1 VVLLQSQIEGKY
13 EILEK
18 IKEGGMGAVY
28 KVRHRFLDEI
38 RVVKVIRSSLE
49 PTAELSDRFLR
60 EARMAIRL
68 RHPNMAALH
77 DFAIADGG
85 SAYIVMEYIEGLTL
99 EDILRAHG
107 PPPLG
112 LTLEI
117 AQQSLKAIGYLHRR
131 GFVHRDI
138 APDNLMLTRG
148 IDGEPLVKLIDLG
161 IAKVLEGGGDFTST
175 GMFLGKPRYASPEHF
190 GAEGGLDGRSD
201 LYSFGVVLYEL
212 ATGHAP
218 VVGHDPAS
226 FMAGHLMRP
235 PREFAET
242 DPAGRVPPELRELL
256 LSALAKRSDE
266 RIASADEL
274 ARRLAPLLARCP
286 VEEGALED
294 SLRPPEQSA
303 PAGAPAGA
311 DDGSTQ
317 SRLDRQFGNVTTPP
331 PELRGPTLAAMP
343 LGTGDPL
350 GRTVPLPR
358 AGEPDDWRTHSLRPA
373 TPAARA
379 DTGTNLA
386 PVDQQRWLSSGPVAG
401 GALSAGPDSLRADG
415 ERGAWIKLAAGLA
428 VLVAALGGG
437 AWWYLQGAESAGAP
451 QAEPQESNPAA
462 RARAAAPMLGP
473 APAEETAERKD
484 GRAAPAASSP
494 APGTPGAPAAPGS
507 RAAAASSLV
516 SGNRGGSGVPVAAGS
531 RAAAPSKV
539 APAAAEPASPPGTG
553 PASPPGTGLASP
565 PSTGPGS
572 PSASSPGSA
581 PPAADRQ
588 ADRSG
593 LIEAGPGVEAA
604 EPTSLPDAVYPP
616 AARGSGLQPH
626 VLVAVLVDEKGNI
639 SEARIKSGDSSSL
652 GFNEAALAAVKRAR
666 FLPATRNGVAG
677 RSWSELMIEFT
688 APPAPAATAAPA
700 APPPI

>member
-38 RVVKVIRSSLE
+38 RVVKVIRASLE

-68 RHPNMAALH
+68 RHPNIAALH

-161 IAKVLEGGGDFTST
+161 IAKVLAGDGDFTST

-266 RIASADEL
+266 RVASADEF

-286 VEEGALED
+286 LEEGALEG
-294 SLRPPEQSA
+294 SLRPPAQSA

-343 LGTGDPL
+343 LGPGDPL
-350 GRTVPLPR
+350 GLTVPLPR
-358 AGEPDDWRTHSLRPA
+358 GGEPDDWRTHSLRPA

-379 DTGTNLA
+379 DSGTRLA
-386 PVDQQRWLSSGPVAG
+386 TVDQQRWLTSGPVAG
-401 GALSAGPDSLRADG
+401 GAVSAGPESPHADG
-415 ERGAWIKLAAGLA
+415 GRGAWIKLAAGLA

-437 AWWYLQGAESAGAP
+437 TWWYLQGTGSAGAP
-451 QAEPQESNPAA
+451 P
-462 RARAAAPMLGP
+462 
-473 APAEETAERKD
+473 EEMKERKD
-484 GRAAPAASSP
+484 GKAAPSASSR
-494 APGTPGAPAAPGS
+494 APGTSGERGAPAAAGARS
-507 RAAAASSLV
+507 GAAASSLAPGTSGGPGAAV
-516 SGNRGGSGVPVAAGS
+516 SPSSAAASPASGSRDERSAAATSASVAA
-531 RAAAPSKV
+531 RAASG
-539 APAAAEPASPPGTG
+539 PAAGPGPRAASPAAGPGPRT
-553 PASPPGTGLASP
+553 AS
-565 PSTGPGS
+565 GS
-572 PSASSPGSA
+572 PSASPPGSV

-604 EPTSLPDAVYPP
+604 EPTSLPDAVYPA
-616 AARGSGLQPH
+616 AARGSRLQPR
-626 VLVAVLVDEKGNI
+626 VLVAVLVDEKGNVA
-639 SEARIKSGDSSSL
+639 EARIKSGDSSGL
-652 GFNEAALAAVKRAR
+652 GFNEAALAAVKHAR
-666 FLPATRNGVAG
+666 FLPATRDGVAG

-688 APPAPAATAAPA
+688 APPVPAAPA
-700 APPPI
+700 APPPPVIP